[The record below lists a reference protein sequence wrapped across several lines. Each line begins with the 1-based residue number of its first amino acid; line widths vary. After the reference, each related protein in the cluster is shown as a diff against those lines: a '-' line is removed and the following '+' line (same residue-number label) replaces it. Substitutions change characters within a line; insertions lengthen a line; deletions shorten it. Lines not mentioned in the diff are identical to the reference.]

1 VVQPGAERG
10 VPRAR
15 RASDGLTR
23 SDAPRS
29 VVAVYVVVVAKRAP
43 GTSAPGAS
51 APWLPSATAGLGQK
65 GEPAQRRFRKL
76 VGSCLLI
83 VAALLLVGVVSRG
96 ILRHVVQTAP
106 LWIAVVLGARR
117 SVLTRWAALPPLVFW
132 LVLMIV
138 LWMHLLGLVGW
149 ITGSF
154 SPIEIVLTV
163 VVAAAA
169 LVGIRQARAVPA
181 AKASS
186 PGALAVV
193 LGVAVLQLL
202 AFRWSF
208 LPGIAHD

>member
-1 VVQPGAERG
+1 
-10 VPRAR
+10 
-15 RASDGLTR
+15 
-23 SDAPRS
+23 
-29 VVAVYVVVVAKRAP
+29 VAKRAP

-51 APWLPSATAGLGQK
+51 APWLPSGASGLGEK

-83 VAALLLVGVVSRG
+83 VAALLVVGVVSRG

-106 LWIAVVLGARR
+106 LWITVVLGARR
-117 SVLTRWAALPPLVFW
+117 STLTRWAALPPLVFW
-132 LVLMIV
+132 LVLMLV

-149 ITGSF
+149 ITGTF

-169 LVGIRQARAVPA
+169 LVGIREASRVPASRMGSARALGTMV
-181 AKASS
+181 
-186 PGALAVV
+186 VV
-193 LGVAVLQLL
+193 LVAQVL